1 MCGFAGFVTTNNYDN
16 VDIIKKM
23 LAKIHHRGPND
34 DGFFLDEGNGLVLG
48 HKRLSIQDLSPLGH
62 QPMLSNDERYII
74 VFNGEIYNF
83 KTLKSQLD
91 YDFKGNS
98 DTEVFLAMV
107 VLWGLERALKES
119 VGMFAF
125 ALWDKHKKTLTL
137 ARDRMGEKPLYYGVQ
152 NGDLLFA
159 SELSALKQHPS
170 FENKIDRNALASF
183 MRYSYVPT
191 PYSIYEGIKKLAAG
205 HYWQYKEG
213 QGKLVQYWSV
223 QQSYNNAEAISDEKI
238 AKEKLSFLLNQS
250 VAQQMISDV
259 PTGAFLSGGIDS
271 SLISAVM
278 QQQSNSAIDTFT
290 IGFENKNYNEA
301 IHAKAVAKHLKTNHH
316 ELILTPQNCLDIVPK
331 LANIYSE
338 PFADSSQIPTFL
350 VSQLAK
356 ENVTV
361 ALSGDGGDELF
372 CGYNRYFQ
380 TEKVWRIVKF
390 LPKKLIQKMLN
401 LPTAAQWNLLSSVI
415 GQKNL
420 GDKIYK
426 LTTMLE
432 VNSFDDLYCN
442 LTSQWQQPNNIV
454 KGADEYFFKT
464 PIKSVSEMMLA
475 DQQHYLMDDILTKVD
490 RAGMAV
496 SLETRVPLLDY
507 RLVEFSYQIPLNLHH
522 KNNQSKYLLR
532 QMLYNFVPKEL
543 IERPKMG
550 FGVPIE
556 HWLRDELKDWAENLL
571 QKEKLEQYFHSKPIL
586 EKWQEHLSKKRNWQY
601 QLWNVLIF
609 MSWLENQSG

>member
-1 MCGFAGFVTTNNYDN
+1 MCGFAGFVTTKNHNN
-16 VDIIKKM
+16 VDIIKHM

-34 DGFFLDEGNGLVLG
+34 DGFFLDENNRLVLG

-62 QPMLSNDERYII
+62 QPMLSNDGRYII

-83 KTLKSQLD
+83 KTLKTQLN
-91 YDFKGNS
+91 YDFKGSS
-98 DTEVFLAMV
+98 DTEVFLAMI

-125 ALWDKHKKTLTL
+125 ALWDKHEKILTL
-137 ARDRMGEKPLYYGVQ
+137 ARDRMGEKPLYYGIQ

-170 FENKIDRNALASF
+170 FENKIDKNALASF

-191 PYSIYEGIKKLAAG
+191 PYSIYQNIKKLAAG
-205 HYWQYKEG
+205 HYYQYKEG
-213 QGKLVQYWSV
+213 QEKLVQYWSV
-223 QQSYNNAEAISDEKI
+223 QQSYNNADVISDEKI

-259 PTGAFLSGGIDS
+259 PTGAFLSGGVDS
-271 SLISAVM
+271 SLISALM
-278 QQQSNSAIDTFT
+278 QQQSNTAIDTFT
-290 IGFENKNYNEA
+290 IGFENKNFNEA
-301 IHAKAVAKHLKTNHH
+301 TYAKAVAKHLKTNHH
-316 ELILTPQNCLDIVPK
+316 ELILTAKSCLDIVPN
-331 LANIYSE
+331 LATIYSE

-350 VSQLAK
+350 VSQMAK

-361 ALSGDGGDELF
+361 ALSGDGADELF

-380 TEKVWRIVKF
+380 TEKVWQIIKF
-390 LPKKLIQKMLN
+390 LPKKLIQKILN
-401 LPTAAQWNLLSSVI
+401 LPTVAQWNLLSSVL

-426 LTTMLE
+426 LATMLE
-432 VNSFDDLYCN
+432 VNSLDNLYYN

-454 KGADEYFFKT
+454 KGADEYVLQT
-464 PIKSVSEMMLA
+464 QIKSVSEMMLV

-496 SLETRVPLLDY
+496 SLETRMPLLDY
-507 RLVEFSYQIPLNLHH
+507 RLVEFSHQIPLNLHR
-522 KNNQSKYLLR
+522 KDNQSKYLLR
-532 QMLYNFVPKEL
+532 QMLYDFVPKAL
-543 IERPKMG
+543 IDRPKMG

-556 HWLRDELKDWAENLL
+556 HWLRDELKDWAESLL
-571 QKEKLEQYFHSKPIL
+571 QREKLEQYFHSKPIL

-601 QLWNVLIF
+601 QLWNVLMF